1 MALCSRSGAGLAG
14 VSSIGSLL
22 VALAASAMHA
32 QAPADCRGGTAENCL
47 ALGDKYR
54 DGVDV
59 AKDPAR
65 AAALYQTACDAGVLA
80 ACNRL
85 GALYERQDAARAVA
99 LYKKACEGGD
109 SYGCVN
115 LGRAYWAGVGVGAN
129 ANQAVVFFQIA
140 CDGGGLPGCTR
151 SEEHT
156 AELQ

>member
-32 QAPADCRGGTAENCL
+32 QAPADCGGGSAEKCL

-65 AAALYQTACDAGVLA
+65 AAAAYQVACDGGVLA

-85 GALYERQDAARAVA
+85 GALYELQDAARAVA

-129 ANQAVVFFQIA
+129 ANQEIGRA
-140 CDGGGLPGCTR
+140 
-151 SEEHT
+151 SW
-156 AELQ
+156 